1 MSHPTCPLALQ
12 VVPCQV
18 AQMCREEGDSG
29 GAGRWVAWRCVGCL
43 RSSSPP
49 SLHLLAL
56 LHSVVMGS
64 CGLKQVEISRV
75 TPALWGFSL
84 GKERADFETLT
95 TLALFSELW

>member
-1 MSHPTCPLALQ
+1 
-12 VVPCQV
+12 
-18 AQMCREEGDSG
+18 MCREEGDSG
-29 GAGRWVAWRCVGCL
+29 GGRKMGGMEMGGIGCL

-95 TLALFSELW
+95 TLALCSELR